1 MDRSQIVLEKMIQA
15 DALLSD
21 IKLSGED
28 LISMAKARIILRDIY
43 DTLIKNQNGIN
54 KEE

>member
-1 MDRSQIVLEKMIQA
+1 MDQTQIVLEKMIQA

-28 LISMAKARIILRDIY
+28 LISLAKARILLRDIY
-43 DTLIKNQNGIN
+43 DTLIKNQNAKN